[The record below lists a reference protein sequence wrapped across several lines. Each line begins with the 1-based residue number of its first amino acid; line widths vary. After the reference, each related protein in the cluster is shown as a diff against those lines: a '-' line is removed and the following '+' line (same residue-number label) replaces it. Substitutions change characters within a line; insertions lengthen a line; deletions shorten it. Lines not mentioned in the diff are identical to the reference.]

1 MFLEAIAYSQF
12 ESTPRAWQLEGCTLG
27 NINLIAGKNATGKSR
42 TLNIIGALA
51 DLLCGDR
58 KMTFLSG
65 NYEATFDNNGK
76 KIRYALKYEDRKI
89 IKESLDIDSEPRLDR
104 GVGGEGDIY
113 YEELKEELKKT
124 MRFQTPDNELAS
136 LARRD
141 SIQHPFFEGLYDWG
155 KSVIRYNFGTDLGQH
170 ELAVLVKDKDGAE
183 QQKLNL
189 KDQGK
194 VVPIFRKGEKEF
206 GGRFTDPIMQD
217 MGSIGYELNEIG
229 TAIPADLVVDSN
241 ILIPGEIV
249 GLYVQESDLKGK
261 TYQNEMSQGMF
272 RALSLIIQITY
283 SQLAGVPSCILID
296 DIGEGLDYD
305 RSTALIKLLVER
317 AKATSD
323 QLIMATNDR
332 FVMNNVPLE
341 YWSVIQRIGGV
352 SKIYNYRNSQRIF
365 DEFSLTGLNNFDF
378 FANKLYESQAND

>member
-1 MFLEAIAYSQF
+1 MFLESIDYSQF
-12 ESTPRAWQLEGCTLG
+12 ESTPRAWTLEGCTLG

-42 TLNIIGALA
+42 TLSIIGALA
-51 DLLCGDR
+51 DLLCGYR

-65 NYEATFDNNGK
+65 NYEVTFDKNGE
-76 KIRYALKYEDRKI
+76 KIKYVLKYEDRKI
-89 IKESLDIDSEPRLDR
+89 IKETLDINSEPRLDR

-113 YEELKEELKKT
+113 YEELKKT

-136 LARRD
+136 LVRRD
-141 SIQHPFFEGLYDWG
+141 SIQHTFLEDLYDWG

-170 ELAVLVKDKDGAE
+170 ELAVFVKDKDKAE

-194 VVPIFRKGEKEF
+194 VVAIFRKGEKEF

-229 TAIPADLVVDSN
+229 TAIPADIVVDSN
-241 ILIPGEIV
+241 ILIPGEIT
-249 GLYVQESDLKGK
+249 GLYVQESDLGGK
-261 TYQNEMSQGMF
+261 TYQNDMSQGMF
-272 RALSLIIQITY
+272 RALSLITQITY

-296 DIGEGLDYD
+296 DIGEGLDYE
-305 RSTALIKLLVER
+305 RSSALIKLLVER
-317 AKATSD
+317 AKATSV

-352 SKIYNYRNSQRIF
+352 SKIYNYRNSQKIF
-365 DEFSLTGLNNFDF
+365 DEFALTGLNNFDF
-378 FANKLYESQAND
+378 FSSKYYLKGISEN

>member
-12 ESTPRAWQLEGCTLG
+12 ENTPRVWTLEGCTLG
-27 NINLIAGKNATGKSR
+27 NINLIVGRNATGKSR
-42 TLNIIGALA
+42 TLSIIRGLA
-51 DLLCGDR
+51 DLLSGEH
-58 KMTFLSG
+58 KLTYLSG
-65 NYEATFDNNGK
+65 NYEVAFDNNGK
-76 KIRYALKYEDRKI
+76 KIRYALKYEDRRI
-89 IKESLDIDSEPRLDR
+89 IKESLDIDSANRINRGLD
-104 GVGGEGDIY
+104 GAGEIY
-113 YEELKEELKKT
+113 YEERKDTIK
-124 MRFQTPDNELAS
+124 FQTPDNELAS

-141 SIQHPFFEGLYDWG
+141 SIQHSFLENLYEWG
-155 KSVIRYNFGTDLGQH
+155 KSVRLYLFGTQLGQDQ
-170 ELAVLVKDKDGAE
+170 LAIFIKDKERAE

-194 VVPIFRKGEKEF
+194 VVAIFRKGEKEF
-206 GGRFTDPIMQD
+206 GVRFTDPIRQD

-229 TAIPADLVVDSN
+229 TAIPADFVVDSN

-249 GLYVQESDLKGK
+249 GLYVQESDLSGK

-296 DIGEGLDYD
+296 DIGEGLDYE
-305 RSTALIKLLVER
+305 RSSALIKLLIER
-317 AKATSD
+317 AKETSV

-341 YWSVIQRIGGV
+341 YWSVIQRIGGI
-352 SKIYNYRNSQRIF
+352 SRIYNYRNSPKLF
-365 DEFSLTGLNNFDF
+365 DDFALTGLNNFDF
-378 FANKLYESQAND
+378 FSSNYYLKDISEN